1 MQSNTNSSPL
11 TVRRIVRT
19 WWPLAASWL
28 LMGAE
33 LPVLSAVVAR
43 LADPEINLAAYG
55 GVVFPLALV
64 IESPI
69 IMLLAAST
77 ALSRD
82 WGSYVKLHRFMMLTS
97 ASLTALHALIAFTP
111 LYYVVVRGVLGAPAE
126 IVEPARLGL
135 MIMLPWTWAIAYR
148 RFNQGVLI
156 RFGHSRAVG
165 VGTVIRLISDGA
177 VLLTGYLVGVLP
189 GVVVATSAV
198 AAGVVS
204 EAVYTGLRVRPV
216 LRYELRGQPAVG
228 PPLTYRAFFLFYIP
242 LVFTSLLSLLVQPI
256 GSAALSRMPD
266 ALASLAIWPV
276 VTGLVF
282 MLRGLGI
289 AFNEVVVAL
298 LDEPRSAAA
307 LSRFTAI
314 LATLTTAG
322 LLVIAATPLSHFWFA
337 GVSALSPR
345 LAALAGGALWLALPM
360 PALSAAQSWYQGAI
374 LHSRRTRGIT
384 EAVAVFLLVN
394 GVILF
399 AGVAWGGATGL
410 YVGLMS
416 MVISTLLQTGW
427 LWQCSRAAR
436 RAAGDRDILASP
448 AHAIG

>member
-189 GVVVATSAV
+189 GVVVATS
-198 AAGVVS
+198 S
-204 EAVYTGLRVRPV
+204 EAETHEWSRFDGGVFSH
-216 LRYELRGQPAVG
+216 ELRSGLLGSADLDGDGQVRYDEIAAASTG
-228 PPLTYRAFFLFYIP
+228 
-242 LVFTSLLSLLVQPI
+242 VQPHE
-256 GSAALSRMPD
+256 S
-266 ALASLAIWPV
+266 
-276 VTGLVF
+276 
-282 MLRGLGI
+282 
-289 AFNEVVVAL
+289 
-298 LDEPRSAAA
+298 
-307 LSRFTAI
+307 
-314 LATLTTAG
+314 
-322 LLVIAATPLSHFWFA
+322 
-337 GVSALSPR
+337 
-345 LAALAGGALWLALPM
+345 
-360 PALSAAQSWYQGAI
+360 
-374 LHSRRTRGIT
+374 
-384 EAVAVFLLVN
+384 
-394 GVILF
+394 
-399 AGVAWGGATGL
+399 
-410 YVGLMS
+410 
-416 MVISTLLQTGW
+416 
-427 LWQCSRAAR
+427 
-436 RAAGDRDILASP
+436 
-448 AHAIG
+448 